1 MFLGLE
7 HEKLKGDFRT
17 LIRIQNFKEDESSS
31 IHSSKISL
39 DNDTTTELRHQEE
52 QEEEEEEE
60 EEKDDV
66 EEEEDEEE
74 KERKSR
80 RKTTH
85 KN

>member
-17 LIRIQNFKEDESSS
+17 LIRIQNFKEDDSFS

-39 DNDTTTELRHQEE
+39 DNDTTTELRHQEK

-60 EEKDDV
+60 EEKEDEN
-66 EEEEDEEE
+66 EEEEQVM
-74 KERKSR
+74 ERKSR
-80 RKTTH
+80 RKTSH